1 MQDDPITAMP
11 VASGLAH
18 GSSRPRRGG
27 GLKRRR
33 ELILIWVFLLPSLV
47 VFFLYRILPLL
58 WNVMLSFQDFS
69 LFGKTGWIGI
79 QHYREMLGDEV
90 FWTSL
95 WNTLLYIASAPVGI
109 VLALAIALMVNSEVR
124 GRNVYRTIVFLSYP
138 LMTVA
143 VGIIWRWMY
152 DEKVGLF
159 NYVLRTLGVIDTP
172 LPFLQSFEWALPSIL
187 LANVWQILGFYMIIL
202 LAGLQNIPQNLYEAA
217 SIDGASA
224 TQQLFRITLPLL
236 RPSIFLA
243 FVIGVMTSFTSFD
256 LVYVMTQGGPAHSS
270 ELLVTYIYKNAFELS
285 KVDYAAALTVVQF
298 LLLVALTWAGNRI
311 SGGEAGAVKTE

>member
-1 MQDDPITAMP
+1 MQKTQA
-11 VASGLAH
+11 ARSA
-18 GSSRPRRGG
+18 PRAGAKG
-27 GLKRRR
+27 RR
-33 ELILIWVFLLPSLV
+33 ELILVWVFLLPSLV
-47 VFFLYRILPLL
+47 VFFLYRILPLV
-58 WNVMLSFQDFS
+58 WNAVLSVQKFS
-69 LFGKTGWIGI
+69 LFGENSWIGFE
-79 QHYREMLGDEV
+79 HYRYMFEDDV

-95 WNTLLYIASAPVGI
+95 WNTLIYIASAPIGI
-109 VLALAIALMVNSEVR
+109 VLALAVALMVNSEVR
-124 GRNVYRTIVFLSYP
+124 GRNIYRTVVFLSYP

-159 NYVLRTLGVIDTP
+159 NFVLRSLGIIDTP
-172 LPFLQSFEWALPSIL
+172 LAFLQSFEWVLPSIL

-202 LAGLQNIPQNLYEAA
+202 LAGIQNIPQNLYEAA